1 MEAEYSSTSET
12 LPVSS
17 GIPQGSILG
26 ALLFLLYTNDLLDTV
41 ELSCNS
47 SLQTDL
53 NNLEAWSSVSG
64 HTFNANKCKSQ
75 SITQKTKPIV
85 ATYILNDNRL
95 ESTKTKRDLG
105 VWIAADFTWD
115 K

>member
-1 MEAEYSSTSET
+1 MFA
-12 LPVSS
+12 
-17 GIPQGSILG
+17 
-26 ALLFLLYTNDLLDTV
+26 DDTKISKAIK
-41 ELSCNS
+41 LSDDAS